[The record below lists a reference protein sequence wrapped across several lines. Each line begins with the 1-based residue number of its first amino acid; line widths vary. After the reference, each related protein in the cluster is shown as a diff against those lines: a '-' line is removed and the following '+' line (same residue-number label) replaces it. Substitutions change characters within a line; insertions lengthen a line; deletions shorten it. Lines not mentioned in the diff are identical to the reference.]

1 MKQTKLTIDNIFREY
16 PDIVKPKDLQKML
29 GISQVPA
36 YRLLRS
42 GKISNISLNDD
53 TRLIPKQAIIDYL
66 NENMNNKIKPK
77 KFKVIVKIKDTKEKS
92 VFECDTIEEAITY
105 QDKFVKET
113 NVDEYDYIYVKEVDY
128 WE

>member
-1 MKQTKLTIDNIFREY
+1 MAQTKLTIDNIFREY

-66 NENMNNKIKPK
+66 NENMSNKIKPK
-77 KFKVIVKIKDTKEKS
+77 KFKFIVKIKNEKEKS
-92 VFECDTIEEAITY
+92 VFECDNIEETLVY
-105 QDKFVKET
+105 QDKFAKET
-113 NVDEYDYIYVKEVDY
+113 NADEYDYFYIKEVDY
-128 WE
+128 WK